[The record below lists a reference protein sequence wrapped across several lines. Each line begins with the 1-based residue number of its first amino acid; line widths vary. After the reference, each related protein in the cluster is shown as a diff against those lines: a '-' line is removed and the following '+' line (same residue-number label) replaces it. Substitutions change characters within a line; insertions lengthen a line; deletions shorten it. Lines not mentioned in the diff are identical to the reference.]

1 MIGGHCE
8 CVNLFKQFVI
18 NIRHMIGAVIGAGLG
33 LLGGLKSSNDQ
44 KKAQAA
50 AREEE
55 AKKAARWQAWYDRMY
70 NQDANQT
77 IAGQAA
83 NNRFRETARELI
95 REMNGGVGAGDNSD
109 YAKQAMTD
117 SLNKAAGEMQTDL
130 AIEQERRRDAIEN
143 QYMRAMDAHND
154 AVAQQRIEDA
164 KGSNEFGVWAN
175 AIGTGI
181 MGADQDSHSETGSGI
196 IEQLFKKRAKKQVG
210 DSGIFEN
217 YDKSMAMA
225 RIIDQN
231 RPK

>member
-1 MIGGHCE
+1 
-8 CVNLFKQFVI
+8 
-18 NIRHMIGAVIGAGLG
+18 MIGAVIGAGLG
-33 LLGGLKSSNDQ
+33 LLGGLKSQNDQ

-109 YAKQAMTD
+109 YAKVAMAN
-117 SLNKAAGEMQTDL
+117 SINKAAGDLQTDL
-130 AIEQERRRDAIEN
+130 AIDQERRRDAIEG

-154 AVAQQRIEDA
+154 AVAKQHISDA
-164 KGSNEFGVWAN
+164 QGSGEFGVWAN
-175 AIGTGI
+175 AIGSGL
-181 MGADQDSHSETGSGI
+181 MGADKDSQAETGSGI
-196 IEQLFKKRAKKQVG
+196 IEALFKKRAKKQV
-210 DSGIFEN
+210 DEDYSRSDEMN
-217 YDKSMAMA
+217 
-225 RIIDQN
+225 RIIDQY